1 MLLVGD
7 GSLQR
12 WSLGEVLG
20 HFGYV
25 LETDGGVVGSSLFL
39 S

>member
-25 LETDGGVVGSSLFL
+25 LGADGDVIGSSLFL